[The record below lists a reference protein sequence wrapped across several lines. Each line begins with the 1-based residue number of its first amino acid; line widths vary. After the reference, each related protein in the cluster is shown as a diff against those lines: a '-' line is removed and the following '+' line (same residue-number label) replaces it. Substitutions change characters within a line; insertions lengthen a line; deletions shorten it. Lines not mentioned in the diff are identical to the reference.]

1 MTCLE
6 SGDYVVRS
14 MAWHWSLWP
23 IVLVLALCGCD
34 RNRSDAETLAVSV
47 QCPQKGSEAEDV
59 MASLVRR
66 GFDLMEKDRDNAHEQ
81 KLLRQMVIGDFQPPI
96 YRNSEVA
103 RLFLYGHTDL
113 VEGLPVAVSVLSSAG
128 EEEVL
133 RARLVVHAGENV
145 CALDISGLQ
154 SGRYRVKVTAQDKG
168 VGGEIRRLLRIENGD
183 LSKPLVPCPD
193 VTGRRLFL
201 IDGHHVL
208 VRKNVKAEVN
218 PGHAHFVSWLNVPHE
233 TNYWAPR
240 LLPLQKTAEQ
250 KLFVRFQDAVGDE
263 LHWRYAITED
273 LHNLHDWKVYDG
285 VPQFKVEEPL
295 RALFPPEATPRWR
308 QKVSDEQATFRFYN
322 QERDGVPPLNEI
334 LVKYTSTQKKD
345 FGGLPIPFR
354 STYAVWEKTPGQILF
369 LSKEPL
375 CVDRSLNAS
384 DAFEE
389 DTDTNDNFGGQ
400 HLSPDGR
407 TLYYVVARVV
417 KRFPPFTVPY
427 DNLPNSA
434 RMLTVFHTRD
444 GFKWDKQ
451 FILPPDENT
460 PWWLQQY
467 GIRIMHDPDAEIY
480 WGYLLTYDCLRQ
492 QIFIDVAYSRDFLNW
507 TRPGGKPLL
516 SVAETPGDWLFGRV
530 MGLTQPLY
538 ESDGRSFHSMPAVM
552 PAPHFY
558 EKGSMDAAEI
568 KKRYGHRHIE
578 KWPFFD
584 QVGGYDGLAE
594 AMPRAW
600 SRRAVGIF
608 VSRTDGAVALTA
620 HDETGHL
627 VTRLVEAGAGLRLNA
642 KTEERGWVIVELL
655 DDKDRPVPGY
665 AQKFSGDMID
675 APIFETLPA
684 QPFKVRLKLKRAQV
698 FALRFT

>member
-1 MTCLE
+1 
-6 SGDYVVRS
+6 
-14 MAWHWSLWP
+14 
-23 IVLVLALCGCD
+23 
-34 RNRSDAETLAVSV
+34 
-47 QCPQKGSEAEDV
+47 

-66 GFDLMEKDRDNAHEQ
+66 GFDLTGKDGDNAHEQ
-81 KLLRQMVIGDFQPPI
+81 KPLRQMVIGDFQPPI

-103 RLFLYGHTDL
+103 RLFLYGHPDL
-113 VEGLPVAVSVLSSAG
+113 AEGLPVAVSVLSSAG

-145 CALDISGLQ
+145 CALDIAGL
-154 SGRYRVKVTAQDKG
+154 SSARYPVKVTAQDKG

-183 LSKPLVPCPD
+183 LSKPLAPCPD

-201 IDGHHVL
+201 MDCHHVL
-208 VRKNVKAEVN
+208 VRKNVKVEVN

-240 LLPLQKTAEQ
+240 VLPLQKTAGK
-250 KLFVRFQDAVGDE
+250 KLFVRFQEALRDE

-273 LHNLHDWKVYDG
+273 MQNLHDWKVYDG
-285 VPQFKVEEPL
+285 VPQFKVDEPL
-295 RALFPPEATPRWR
+295 RARLPPEATPRWR
-308 QKVSDEQATFRFYN
+308 QKVPDEQATFRFYDP
-322 QERDGVPPLNEI
+322 ERDGVPPLNEI

-345 FGGLPIPFR
+345 FGGLAIPFR

-375 CVDRSLNAS
+375 CVDRSLKAS

-400 HLSPDGR
+400 HLSPDGK

-444 GFKWDKQ
+444 GFKWDKR
-451 FILPPDENT
+451 FILPPGEDA

-467 GIRIMHDPDAEIY
+467 GIRIMHDPDADIF
-480 WGYLLTYDCLRQ
+480 WGYLMTYDCLRQ
-492 QIFIDVAYSRDFLNW
+492 QIYVDVAYSRDFLNW

-516 SVAETPGDWLFGRV
+516 SVTETPGDWLFGRV
-530 MGLTQPLY
+530 MGLSQPLC
-538 ESDGRSFHSMPAVM
+538 ESEGRSFHSMASVM

-558 EKGSMDAAEI
+558 EKGSLDAAAI
-568 KKRYGHRHIE
+568 KKRYGHRQIE
-578 KWPFFD
+578 MWPFFD
-584 QVGGYDGLAE
+584 KVGGYEGLAE
-594 AMPRAW
+594 EMPKAW
-600 SRRAVGIF
+600 SRRAVGVF
-608 VSRTDGAVALTA
+608 VSRTDGAVAVTA
-620 HDETGHL
+620 GDSEGHL
-627 VTRLVEAGAGLRLNA
+627 VTRLVQAKVGLRLNA
-642 KTEERGWVIVELL
+642 KTKESGWVRVELL
-655 DDKDRPVPGY
+655 DEHDRLIPGY
-665 AQKFSGDMID
+665 GRKFAGDDIE
-675 APIFETLPA
+675 APVFEKLPA